1 MKRPCVKNTRE
12 CPVWTG
18 AANWVTLWRAA
29 GDGPPAQT
37 LQEAPVTEMT
47 TYARYLAHGDVAYG
61 VVEGDSVHEL
71 TAAPYEEHEVT
82 DHTHG
87 LDEVKLLAPVVPG
100 KVVAI
105 GLNYRSHLGDRTPPS
120 VPEPFFKTTSSVI
133 GPGDDIIIPREAIE
147 ENVTMQPEAELALVV
162 GKKSRRVSA
171 DDALDHILGF
181 TCGNDVSA
189 RDWQAN
195 DLSWWRAK
203 SSDTFTPL
211 GPVIVTGLDPS
222 SLHLVGRINGKV
234 DQEQMTSDLLYGV
247 PEIFEFVTRV
257 LTLNPGDVIMTGT
270 PGTPGDIHGG
280 DVVEVEIDGIGTL
293 TNNVRNEA

>member
-1 MKRPCVKNTRE
+1 M
-12 CPVWTG
+12 
-18 AANWVTLWRAA
+18 A
-29 GDGPPAQT
+29 
-37 LQEAPVTEMT
+37 
-47 TYARYLAHGDVAYG
+47 TYARYLAHGEIAYG
-61 VVEGDSVHEL
+61 VVEGDAVHQL
-71 TAAPYEEHEVT
+71 TAAPYEDHEVT

-87 LDEVKLLAPVVPG
+87 LSEVKLLAPVVPG

-105 GLNYRSHLGDRTPPS
+105 GLNYRSHIGDRTPPS

-133 GPGDDIIIPREAIE
+133 GPGDDIVIPKEAVE
-147 ENVTMQPEAELALVV
+147 ENVTMQPEAELALVI
-162 GKKSRRVSA
+162 GKRAKRVSA
-171 DDALDHILGF
+171 ADALDCILGF

-211 GPVIVTGLDPS
+211 GPVIVSGLDPS

-247 PEIFEFVTRV
+247 PEIIAFVTRV
-257 LTLNPGDVIMTGT
+257 LTLEPGDVVMTGT
-270 PGTPGDIHGG
+270 PGTPGNIHDG
-280 DVVEVEIDGIGTL
+280 DVVEIEIDGIGTL
-293 TNNVRNEA
+293 KNAVRNED